1 MDRINGIPT
10 DGAIAYKEGVL
21 AADCPYMEEDDLDFN
36 RWNAEWDEAA
46 DIHEEEINAAIANPK
61 GPGSIITNRYR
72 ANYSEQGHPT
82 HCGDELAI
90 FLNEMCSNKGGT
102 NLELFE
108 AICAANGVNLSRYNR
123 TTKGWQGRL
132 RMTGRNLLA
141 KRVREN
147 GGKLILPSQ
156 FGGYDHYR
164 QLSPDWVA
172 EAEQKYKPKQRSND
186 NEYAE

>member
-10 DGAIAYKEGVL
+10 DGGVAYKEGFM
-21 AADCPYMEEDDLDFN
+21 AGDCPYMEEDDLDFN

-46 DIHEEEINAAIANPK
+46 DIHEEEVTHPK

-102 NLELFE
+102 NLALFE

-123 TTKGWQGRL
+123 TSKGWQGRL

-147 GGKLILPSQ
+147 GGKVMLPP
-156 FGGYDHYR
+156 GLHREYY
-164 QLSPDWVA
+164 QLNQDWVA
-172 EAEQKYKPKQRSND
+172 EAEQKYKPKQRSNQD
-186 NEYAE
+186 EYRE